1 MNSHEVRFLERLLC
15 GALVYKFGA
24 VVRHACIRAASET
37 AVKGY
42 PTSCSR
48 LAMTIASCASLS
60 SGPQIRLGPLLFR
73 RPGER
78 ALGNIG
84 VAPYVPL
91 RHNCLRRQFLHRLRQ
106 MLRRQMGVAQCHRQV
121 GVSQQFTD
129 RVEVDSRH
137 DQAAGEV
144 VTQVVEAEPRDPG
157 SLQ

>member
-1 MNSHEVRFLERLLC
+1 M
-15 GALVYKFGA
+15 YKFGA

-84 VAPYVPL
+84 AAPYVPL
-91 RHNCLRRQFLHRLRQ
+91 RNNCLRRQFLHRLRQ
-106 MLRRQMGVAQCHRQV
+106 MLRRQVGVTEGHRQI
-121 GVSQQFTD
+121 GVSQQLPD
-129 RVEVDSRH
+129 RIQIHPCH
-137 DQAAGEV
+137 DQPAGKV
-144 VTQVVEAEPRDPG
+144 VTQVVEAKPRDPG
-157 SLQ
+157 SL